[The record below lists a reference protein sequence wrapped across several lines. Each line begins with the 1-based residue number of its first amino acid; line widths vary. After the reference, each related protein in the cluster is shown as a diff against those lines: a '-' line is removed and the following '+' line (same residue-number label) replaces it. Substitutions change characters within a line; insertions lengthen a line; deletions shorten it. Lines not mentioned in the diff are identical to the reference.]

1 MEVLQE
7 NSLCSYLKHAKMSF
21 FFFYKI
27 GNKRAEQVLSGGV
40 NTRGRVEEVGK
51 MCSRVN
57 VVQIFVEK

>member
-1 MEVLQE
+1 
-7 NSLCSYLKHAKMSF
+7 MSF